1 MMKKFLAALSALTIA
16 LSGAVLTAGAA
27 PSQEDEKTYVIDGK
41 TYVVDQVV
49 ADKTAFGI
57 PNTAAKT
64 DGDTQDFGKDAV
76 VSCGDAQYLLYDFTV
91 DGTIYMDG
99 LFTYTPAEGAQMD
112 NDARKIMFNREFG
125 LDALRAG
132 NYTGLMP
139 LKGTLYETPLDG
151 FEKLHVVFEGG
162 SVTFDTFSVVT
173 VRQVPNEYVIDGKT
187 YIVDQVVAD
196 KAALGVPNEAVKT
209 DGDTQDFG
217 KDAAVSCGDAKYLEF
232 NFTVDGTIYMD
243 GLFTYTPAEGAQMD
257 NDARKIMFNRELEV
271 DALRTG
277 NYSGLLPLK
286 GTLYETTLEA
296 FDKLHVV
303 FENGKVTFDTFS
315 LVTLKEKGAD
325 PNPDPDPN
333 PNPDLDPDPNPA
345 GKKVEF
351 NLLPQE
357 WSGESTMVP
366 EAADTGW
373 VLKAAAGT
381 EGGNAIGYFGTT
393 YKEGWQLAYDFT
405 IATGNATINMSF
417 VRGLEADAYPGG
429 APDFCLS
436 KAIADQYG
444 IAAVGPDKTSLPAG
458 TYKGVLDLDQV
469 FKDFDGFDK
478 FQHIGVY
485 MSGTSLTFRELAFVS
500 NVEAGIDKGDNKDD
514 NPVTGVALPIAA
526 AGLTIIAAGVLVISR
541 KRK

>member
-1 MMKKFLAALSALTIA
+1 MDYLLPGERFDELQRNGYRIIQNPAKFCFGMDAVL
-16 LSGAVLTAGAA
+16 LSGFARAKRGERVLDLGTG
-27 PSQEDEKTYVIDGK
+27 T
-41 TYVVDQVV
+41 
-49 ADKTAFGI
+49 GI
-57 PNTAAKT
+57 IPILMAAKT

-125 LDALRAG
+125 L
-132 NYTGLMP
+132 
-139 LKGTLYETPLDG
+139 
-151 FEKLHVVFEGG
+151 
-162 SVTFDTFSVVT
+162 
-173 VRQVPNEYVIDGKT
+173 
-187 YIVDQVVAD
+187 
-196 KAALGVPNEAVKT
+196 
-209 DGDTQDFG
+209 
-217 KDAAVSCGDAKYLEF
+217 
-232 NFTVDGTIYMD
+232 
-243 GLFTYTPAEGAQMD
+243 
-257 NDARKIMFNRELEV
+257 

-393 YKEGWQLAYDFT
+393 YKVGWQLAYDFT
-405 IATGNATINMSF
+405 IATGNATITGADSGLR
-417 VRGLEADAYPGG
+417 VRSGPGTSYEILASLNNGDDIVVVADAGDGWYEITFAGSGG
-429 APDFCLS
+429 QD
-436 KAIADQYG
+436 
-444 IAAVGPDKTSLPAG
+444 
-458 TYKGVLDLDQV
+458 
-469 FKDFDGFDK
+469 
-478 FQHIGVY
+478 
-485 MSGTSLTFRELAFVS
+485 
-500 NVEAGIDKGDNKDD
+500 
-514 NPVTGVALPIAA
+514 VTGYIM
-526 AGLTIIAAGVLVISR
+526 GEYISMS
-541 KRK
+541 